1 MNNKLNELRSMLEEL
16 SADGVCAAFS
26 GGVDSALLLTVLSE
40 LRAKKPFP
48 LLAVVF
54 STAFHTAEETA
65 SAMRQAEELG
75 VPAELVERDVLS
87 DPVLRNNPKDRCY
100 RCKLSLF
107 SEMRRIADAHGI
119 RNLVDGTNADDMR
132 TYRPGRKA
140 LEELGVLSP
149 LAVRGFTKDEIR
161 AAARE
166 LLIPVADKP
175 STPCLA
181 TRFPYGAALTDEAL
195 RKAERGEAV
204 LREFGLKIVRL
215 RVHGDVARIE
225 TDEEGFGIASGKRF
239 EIAFAL
245 RQEGFPYVSL
255 DLEGF
260 RSGSM
265 DETIPDAGTGATAE

>member
-1 MNNKLNELRSMLEEL
+1 MKDKLNELRRLLEKL

-26 GGVDSALLLTVLSE
+26 GGVDSALLLTTLSE
-40 LRAKKPFP
+40 LRARKPFP

-65 SAMRQAEELG
+65 SALKQAEELG
-75 VPAELVERDVLS
+75 VPVELVKRDVLS

-100 RCKLSLF
+100 HCKRSLF
-107 SEMRRIADAHGI
+107 AGMKRIAAAHGI
-119 RNLVDGTNADDMR
+119 RHLVDGTNADD
-132 TYRPGRKA
+132 TKVYRPGRKA

-149 LAVRGFTKDEIR
+149 LALCGFSKDEIR

-166 LLIPVADKP
+166 LLVPVAEKP
-175 STPCLA
+175 SAPCLA
-181 TRFPYGAALTDEAL
+181 TRFPYGAAMTDDAL
-195 RKAERGEAV
+195 RKVERGEAV
-204 LREFGLKIVRL
+204 LRQFGLKIVRL

-225 TDEEGFGIASGKRF
+225 TDTDGFGLAAAKRF

-245 RQEGFPYVSL
+245 RQEGFPYVAL

-265 DETIPDAGTGATAE
+265 DESIPNDAAPETNA